1 MNFQN
6 LNKDVFLSETESS
19 IFSDTCVQEM
29 SSINQVLY
37 ADSFFT
43 PWKTETIE
51 SPNET
56 FTPNANQDFLAL
68 YEENQALK
76 RKIKILEESLKDSAK
91 NSHSNPSLY
100 AQTQSTGWVSQ
111 KISILDDNEENVHIK
126 RNLIAE
132 LNQIDQCSCPL
143 KRARSDSC
151 SKHPHKF
158 LKLAIINSIKTL
170 NF

>member
-6 LNKDVFLSETESS
+6 LNKDVFISETESS

-43 PWKTETIE
+43 PWKSETIE

-56 FTPNANQDFLAL
+56 FTPNANQDFMAL
-68 YEENQALK
+68 YEENLALK
-76 RKIKILEESLKDSAK
+76 RKIKVLENSLRESAK
-91 NSHSNPSLY
+91 SSQSNPSLY
-100 AQTQSTGWVSQ
+100 GQTQSTGWVSQ
-111 KISILDDNEENVHIK
+111 KISILEGDEENIHVK

-132 LNQIDQCSCPL
+132 LNQIGECQCPS